1 MESVE
6 KRIAAQ
12 RILASATTSDD
23 QKLNEVFEIFKEDL
37 QQEYSQLYYALLG
50 WKYAHFQELT
60 RKG

>member
-1 MESVE
+1 MERVE

-12 RILASATTSDD
+12 RILANATKSDD
-23 QKLNEVFEIFKEDL
+23 QKLNEVFELYKEEL

-50 WKYAHFQELT
+50 WKYAHFQELM